1 MICVILTFPYCTTYS
16 DPRGRKVSTSLPMGN
31 PVPRLVV
38 EMSHWRWAMHRRCDN
53 QSSRAARARG
63 PAWRRWHYTMAWI
76 YAPSNRSRRQHHPA
90 PCSAGCANA
99 PSRRD
104 QRPPRRS
111 RSARRIAVAARRGR
125 RPEYTGAKSARRWP
139 SAILTTG
146 ARFCSESSW
155 LGAQPPPILALFVFP
170 AISGGSGPATRD
182 TSLVSQN
189 PREFGLSCTRNYSAS
204 SCPKQSFVI
213 SQ

>member
-1 MICVILTFPYCTTYS
+1 MGL
-16 DPRGRKVSTSLPMGN
+16 RKALVSASNLQK
-31 PVPRLVV
+31 
-38 EMSHWRWAMHRRCDN
+38 HRQKRDGVQHVAGCHKPTLWLKSTH
-53 QSSRAARARG
+53 Q
-63 PAWRRWHYTMAWI
+63 Y
-76 YAPSNRSRRQHHPA
+76 RSRRQHHPA

-170 AISGGSGPATRD
+170 AISGGSGRD